1 MDARSPAARLAYTA
15 GSPFSRMARVCIREW
30 ALPVEE
36 AEVAFP
42 PPPETFAVNPLGQVP
57 LLTVGDEAVFPT
69 LLILERLW
77 SMAGR
82 PRAAYDDARDRQVL
96 VTLLQAGDALVA
108 AYYQR
113 WAGLGPVRPNLI
125 GYDPAERHLGRV
137 RATLAW
143 LEPRSGELGAAVT
156 LPGTVLACLLLWAAA
171 RDGLGSPVPPGLGEV
186 VGRLQERE
194 AFKATEPPPWRPS
207 GTA

>member
-113 WAGLGPVRPNLI
+113 LSLI
-125 GYDPAERHLGRV
+125 HI
-137 RATLAW
+137 
-143 LEPRSGELGAAVT
+143 
-156 LPGTVLACLLLWAAA
+156 
-171 RDGLGSPVPPGLGEV
+171 
-186 VGRLQERE
+186 
-194 AFKATEPPPWRPS
+194 
-207 GTA
+207 